1 MKATYYPAL
10 HKAAMR
16 PPQTRYAGAP
26 FPGRSPIPPKDD
38 AMAQSVLI
46 VGAGPVGLTMA
57 LELARYGVRV
67 RVIDKSAA
75 ASTTSKAIVI
85 WSRTLELLDRA
96 GCAEAFVAAG
106 HRAFGMNMFAGP
118 RRIGH
123 VDLGGVASPYPF
135 VLLLAQSETERL
147 LEAKLATFGVT
158 VERGT
163 EFLGLA
169 TEASRITATLRHAGG
184 PEETVTAE
192 WLVGCDGAHSAV
204 RHGLGMEFPGEA
216 LPNDWLLADLHLQ
229 GLPVPDTEMAGYL
242 HEDGVLMFF
251 PLAPGRYRL
260 IGDLGLSEGAGPP
273 ATPTLDRVRAIVARR
288 VPEDVTISDAI
299 WLSAFRINERQ
310 VTHYRSGRVFLAGD
324 AAHVHSPAGGQGM
337 NTGMQDAINLA
348 WKLALRCHGT
358 TPNEALLDSYEAERH
373 PVGAQVIAGAGRLTQ
388 AATLKNPIAQAVRN
402 FAAHLV
408 LGFAPVQHAM
418 ADAVSEIS
426 IGYPDSPLTAV
437 PNYRLTAPD
446 PGARVEPQE
455 GEPPFGAGNTPCF
468 AILATPA
475 PGFDALHARHAD
487 LLESMPRLAP
497 DPQGIWL
504 VRPDGYVATT
514 ATRGE
519 WDAIADYLERLRDR
533 AAD

>member
-1 MKATYYPAL
+1 MT
-10 HKAAMR
+10 
-16 PPQTRYAGAP
+16 
-26 FPGRSPIPPKDD
+26 D
-38 AMAQSVLI
+38 SVLI
-46 VGAGPVGLTMA
+46 AGAGPVGLTMA
-57 LELARYGVRV
+57 MELARYGVPV
-67 RVIDKSAA
+67 RIVDKSEA
-75 ASTTSKAIVI
+75 ASTTSKAIVV

-106 HRAFGMNMFAGP
+106 HRAFGMNMFAGTK
-118 RRIGH
+118 RIGH
-123 VDLGGVASPYPF
+123 IDLRGVASPYPF
-135 VLLLAQSETERL
+135 VLMLAQSETERL

-158 VERGT
+158 VERRT
-163 EFLGLA
+163 ELAGL
-169 TEASRITATLRHAGG
+169 TASAAGVSATLRRADGG
-184 PEETVTAE
+184 SETVAAG

-204 RHGLGMEFPGEA
+204 RHALGVGFPGEA
-216 LPNDWLLADLHLQ
+216 MHNDWLLADVHLQ

-260 IGDLGLSEGAGPP
+260 IGDLGPTEGAGPP
-273 ATPTLDRVRAIVARR
+273 LTPTLDQVRAIVARR
-288 VPEDVTISDAI
+288 VPAAVTIADAI

-310 VTHYRSGRVFLAGD
+310 VEHYRAGRVFLAGD

-348 WKLALRCHGT
+348 WKLALRCRGRAAAD
-358 TPNEALLDSYEAERH
+358 EALLDSYEAERR

-388 AATLKNPIAQAVRN
+388 AATLKNPVAQAVRN

-437 PNYRLTAPD
+437 PDYRLTAPD
-446 PGARVEPQE
+446 PGARVEPRE
-455 GEPPFGAGNTPCF
+455 GEPPFGAGNTPRF
-468 AILATPA
+468 AILAAPA
-475 PGFDALHARHAD
+475 PGLDALLARHAD
-487 LLESMPRLAP
+487 LLEPVPRTAP

-514 ATRGE
+514 ATHGE
-519 WDAIADYLERLRDR
+519 WDAIADYLDR
-533 AAD
+533 FRADGSAA